1 MDPFAYAM
9 GLIAVQDMNR
19 QFDELESE
27 RVSAALATRR
37 SSRLRRLANRL
48 FAPRGRRSDHGA
60 RLTAHAGRN

>member
-19 QFDELESE
+19 QFEESE
-27 RVSAALATRR
+27 RVSAAHATRK

-48 FAPRGRRSDHGA
+48 RAPRGRRSGHGA
-60 RLTAHAGRN
+60 RLTAQAGRN